1 VDTGGKII
9 DLAAFRQGEA
19 QEISLVDL
27 LEQAEALVILQEAVL
42 HQSALKGSQR
52 EADDQVSTV
61 ANSLHH
67 LHRHLKLIKRLIVQP

>member
-1 VDTGGKII
+1 MDTGGKII

-52 EADDQVSTV
+52 EADDRVSTV

-67 LHRHLKLIKRLIVQP
+67 LHRHLKLSKRLIVQP